1 MSIVFLGGG
10 NMASAI
16 IGGLI
21 VHSQPAN
28 EIKVVEIDAAA
39 GAALANRW
47 KVAVGTSLEA
57 ALQDAST
64 LILAVKPQQLPQA
77 LAAVGPVDPSLR
89 VISIAAGIST
99 STLSALLGGHQNLV
113 RTMPNTPALIGEG
126 VTALYALPQVSEE
139 DRLHAQSLMRAV
151 GATLWLSSEDQMD
164 AVTAISGSGPAYV
177 FLLEEALMA
186 AAQAQGLAPE
196 LSRTLVLQTVKG
208 AALLASNSSDTP
220 ELLRQRVTSKGGTTE
235 AAINTLEQ
243 QGFRQAFL
251 AAIEAATE
259 RSRQLGQNAPK

>member
-1 MSIVFLGGG
+1 
-10 NMASAI
+10 
-16 IGGLI
+16 
-21 VHSQPAN
+21 
-28 EIKVVEIDAAA
+28 
-39 GAALANRW
+39 
-47 KVAVGTSLEA
+47 
-57 ALQDAST
+57 
-64 LILAVKPQQLPQA
+64 
-77 LAAVGPVDPSLR
+77 
-89 VISIAAGIST
+89 
-99 STLSALLGGHQNLV
+99 
-113 RTMPNTPALIGEG
+113 
-126 VTALYALPQVSEE
+126 
-139 DRLHAQSLMRAV
+139 
-151 GATLWLSSEDQMD
+151 MD

-196 LSRTLVLQTVKG
+196 LARTLVLQTVKG